1 MSWYHL
7 AACQD
12 EDPEMFFPIGAT
24 GPAQRQLMNAKRVC
38 ARCPVQSE
46 CLRLALMTGIEH
58 GVWGGMS
65 EDERRAIKQQT
76 ARRRRRSLRL
86 GVPSGERQ

>member
-24 GPAQRQLMNAKRVC
+24 GPALRQLMNAKRVC

-46 CLRLALMTGIEH
+46 CLRWALTTGIEH

-76 ARRRRRSLRL
+76 ARRRRPLRL
-86 GVPSGERQ
+86 GVRSGDRQ